1 MGRYLKIIWFSFFGL
16 SALFSAVFLWGYFQ
30 FKAPGPLKN
39 ETLIIIERGSG
50 IHSISKILQ
59 KAGILKRPHVFSI
72 IARVLNIDKKLK
84 AGEYAFAKGVS
95 YKGIL
100 DLLQSGKTVIRRIT
114 IAEGLRTETVLAIL
128 DQTEG
133 LQGIVSSP
141 PKEGS
146 LLPET
151 YHFSFGDSR
160 EKIIQRMIDARQRL
174 LRDLWQ
180 ERELNLP
187 FKSPEEAVILAS
199 IVEKETSIP
208 IERSRVAA
216 VFINRMK
223 KGMRLQSD
231 PTVVYSLTKG
241 VITLGRR
248 LTRADLRT
256 PSAYNTYLIQGLPP
270 GPIANP
276 GRASLYAVLHP
287 AKSTELYFVADGK
300 GGHMFAKSLKEH
312 NLNVLKWRRIQ
323 KERK

>member
-1 MGRYLKIIWFSFFGL
+1 M

-50 IHSISKILQ
+50 INSISKILQ
-59 KAGILKRPHVFSI
+59 KAGILERPHVFSI

-95 YKGIL
+95 YEGIL
-100 DLLQSGKTVIRRIT
+100 NLLQSGKTVIRRIT

-174 LRDLWQ
+174 MRDLWQ

-241 VITLGRR
+241 VIPLGRK